1 MFWKE
6 EIRLCVP
13 LTGAE
18 SHRGFSSRISRRARA
33 MTKNT
38 VSFCK
43 SHNQCEDAKKKKED
57 LEVNVI
63 SANPKPYVLSRSDLI
78 SCRGRQENPKAS
90 TCVFPSTGRTMT
102 VDGICFDGLY
112 NKWEAGEEKEE
123 DLTVNFIP
131 TLQSPCSLLPCS
143 LRRAENIPDDE
154 YKFERIERIECE
166 NNRMVE
172 LLRSEA
178 SEMFVVPAQT
188 TSHFI
193 SLI

>member
-1 MFWKE
+1 VEGIE
-6 EIRLCVP
+6 ERWLLLFCFSQIMKSQRIILNHARSDRTTCFEKGKVRLCVL

-18 SHRGFSSRISRRARA
+18 SHRELSSRFPRRARA
-33 MTKNT
+33 IGQST

-57 LEVNVI
+57 LEANVI

-102 VDGICFDGLY
+102 VDGICFGGLY

-143 LRRAENIPDDE
+143 LRRARNMD
-154 YKFERIERIECE
+154 
-166 NNRMVE
+166 
-172 LLRSEA
+172 
-178 SEMFVVPAQT
+178 
-188 TSHFI
+188 
-193 SLI
+193 SL